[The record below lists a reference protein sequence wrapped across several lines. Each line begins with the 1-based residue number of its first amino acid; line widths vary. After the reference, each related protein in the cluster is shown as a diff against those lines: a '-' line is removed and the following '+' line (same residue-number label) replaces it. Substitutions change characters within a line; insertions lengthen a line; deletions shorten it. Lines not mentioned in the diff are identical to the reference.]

1 MKVKGLYPL
10 LIGLVVGG
18 LVIPL
23 TAMLGV
29 VITLLKG
36 KGDNPSLSKIEYWS
50 LLWAYAM
57 ALFSPYHLDILV
69 VIGVLFGVLA
79 IWKVKTRLFTL
90 MTMIGQGVLIVLSP
104 TLALINNPE
113 ILQLTFGVY
122 VLFYITSIYLYTK
135 VK

>member
-1 MKVKGLYPL
+1 MKAKGLYPL

-23 TAMLGV
+23 TAMLGI
-29 VITLLKG
+29 VITLFKG
-36 KGDNPSLSKIEYWS
+36 RGDTPSLSKIEYWS
-50 LLWAYAM
+50 LLWAYTM

-90 MTMIGQGVLIVLSP
+90 MTMLGQGILILLSP
-104 TLALINNPE
+104 TLALIHSPE
-113 ILQLTFGVY
+113 ILQLAFGIY
-122 VLFYITSIYLYTK
+122 VLAYITGIYLYTK
-135 VK
+135 DK

>member
-10 LIGLVVGG
+10 LVGLVVGG
-18 LVIPL
+18 VVIPL
-23 TAMLGV
+23 TAMVGII
-29 VITLLKG
+29 ITLLKG

-50 LLWAYAM
+50 LLWAYVM

-69 VIGVLFGVLA
+69 VIGVLFGGLA
-79 IWKVKTRLFTL
+79 IWKVKMRLFTF

-104 TLALINNPE
+104 SLALINNLE
-113 ILQLTFGVY
+113 VLQLTFGVY